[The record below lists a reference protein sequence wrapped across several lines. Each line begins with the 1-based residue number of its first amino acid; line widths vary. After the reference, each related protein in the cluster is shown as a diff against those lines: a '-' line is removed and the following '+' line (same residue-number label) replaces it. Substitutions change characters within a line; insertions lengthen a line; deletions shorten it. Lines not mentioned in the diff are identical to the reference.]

1 MDAVAL
7 GVFLTAAVGL
17 LGSPGPAIAALVAVG
32 RARGLVGGLPYFL
45 GLQSGLAT
53 AAGIT
58 AAGLFSL
65 LAALPS
71 ALRVMTIAA
80 TVYLIYLAYKIA
92 SSPVGKAAQAGG
104 NAHASPAAGF
114 LLGVTNPKAY
124 LAFASLLA
132 SYTLIKGNAQQ
143 DTFTKWL
150 LLVAVMIV
158 VDIAWLYA
166 GVFLRGLILSPNGE
180 RVLNVV
186 LGLTVLIAAGL
197 AFVSPSTSTD
207 PVRGSSLRQRADQL
221 HGCPAGSRATPA
233 RRPRHS

>member
-1 MDAVAL
+1 MDTVAL
-7 GVFLTAAVGL
+7 GIFLTAAVGL
-17 LGSPGPAIAALVAVG
+17 LGSPGPAIAALIAVG

-45 GLQSGLAT
+45 GLQLGLAT

-65 LAALPS
+65 LAAFPS

-92 SSPVGKAAQAGG
+92 SSPVGETAQSSNGT
-104 NAHASPAAGF
+104 HASPAAGF
-114 LLGVTNPKAY
+114 LLGLTNPKAY

-132 SYTLIKGNAQQ
+132 SYTLIKGSARE
-143 DTFTKWL
+143 DTLTKWF

-158 VDIAWLYA
+158 VDIVWLYL
-166 GVFLRGLILSPNGE
+166 GVFLRGLILSPNSE
-180 RVLNVV
+180 RVLNVT

-197 AFVSPSTSTD
+197 AFV
-207 PVRGSSLRQRADQL
+207 
-221 HGCPAGSRATPA
+221 
-233 RRPRHS
+233 

>member
-1 MDAVAL
+1 MDTAAL
-7 GVFLTAAVGL
+7 GMFLTAAVGL
-17 LGSPGPAIAALVAVG
+17 LGSPGPAIAAIVAVG
-32 RARGLVGGLPYFL
+32 RARGLVGGLPYLL
-45 GLQSGLAT
+45 GLQLGLAT

-65 LAALPS
+65 LAAFPS
-71 ALRVMTIAA
+71 ALRVMTIGA

-92 SSPVGKAAQAGG
+92 SSPVGDTAQASNG
-104 NAHASPAAGF
+104 AHASPAEGF

-132 SYTLIKGNAQQ
+132 SYTLIRGSVQQ
-143 DTFTKWL
+143 DTLTKWF

-158 VDIAWLYA
+158 VDIVWLYV
-166 GVFLRGLILSPNGE
+166 GVFLRGLILSPNSE

-197 AFVSPSTSTD
+197 AFV
-207 PVRGSSLRQRADQL
+207 
-221 HGCPAGSRATPA
+221 
-233 RRPRHS
+233 

>member
-1 MDAVAL
+1 MDTVAL
-7 GVFLTAAVGL
+7 GIFLTAAVGL
-17 LGSPGPAIAALVAVG
+17 LGSPGPAIAALIAVG

-45 GLQSGLAT
+45 GLQLGLAT

-65 LAALPS
+65 LAAFPS

-92 SSPVGKAAQAGG
+92 SSPVGETTQASRG
-104 NAHASPAAGF
+104 AHASPTAGF
-114 LLGVTNPKAY
+114 LLGMTNPKAY

-132 SYTLIKGNAQQ
+132 SYTLIKDSAQQ
-143 DTFTKWL
+143 DTFTKWF

-158 VDIAWLYA
+158 VDIVWLYVGA
-166 GVFLRGLILSPNGE
+166 FLRGLILSPSSE
-180 RVLNVV
+180 RVLNVT

-197 AFVSPSTSTD
+197 AFV
-207 PVRGSSLRQRADQL
+207 
-221 HGCPAGSRATPA
+221 
-233 RRPRHS
+233 

>member
-1 MDAVAL
+1 MDTAAL
-7 GVFLTAAVGL
+7 GIFLTAAVAL

-32 RARGLVGGLPYFL
+32 RARGLVGALPYFL
-45 GLQSGLAT
+45 GLQLGLAT

-65 LAALPS
+65 LAAFPS

-80 TVYLIYLAYKIA
+80 TVYLIYLACKIA
-92 SSPVGKAAQAGG
+92 SSPVGETAQAGNG
-104 NAHASPAAGF
+104 AHASPAAGF

-132 SYTLIKGNAQQ
+132 SYTLIKGSAQQ
-143 DTFTKWL
+143 DTFTKWF

-158 VDIAWLYA
+158 VDIVWLYVGA
-166 GVFLRGLILSPNGE
+166 FLRGLMLSPDSE
-180 RVLNVV
+180 RVLNVT

-197 AFVSPSTSTD
+197 AFV
-207 PVRGSSLRQRADQL
+207 
-221 HGCPAGSRATPA
+221 
-233 RRPRHS
+233 

>member
-1 MDAVAL
+1 MDTVAL
-7 GVFLTAAVGL
+7 GIFLTAAVGL
-17 LGSPGPAIAALVAVG
+17 LGSPGPAIAALIAVG

-45 GLQSGLAT
+45 GLQLGLAT

-65 LAALPS
+65 LAAFPS

-92 SSPVGKAAQAGG
+92 SSPVGEAAQASNG
-104 NAHASPAAGF
+104 AHSSPAAGF

-132 SYTLIKGNAQQ
+132 SYTLIKASAQQ
-143 DTFTKWL
+143 DAFAKWL

-158 VDIAWLYA
+158 VDIVWLYVGA
-166 GVFLRGLILSPNGE
+166 FLRGLILSPNRE
-180 RVLNVV
+180 RVLNVT

-197 AFVSPSTSTD
+197 AFV
-207 PVRGSSLRQRADQL
+207 
-221 HGCPAGSRATPA
+221 
-233 RRPRHS
+233 

>member
-1 MDAVAL
+1 MDTVAL
-7 GVFLTAAVGL
+7 GIFLTAAVGL
-17 LGSPGPAIAALVAVG
+17 LGSPGPGIAALVAVG

-45 GLQSGLAT
+45 GLQLGLAT

-65 LAALPS
+65 LAAFPS

-80 TVYLIYLAYKIA
+80 TVYLLYLAYKIA
-92 SSPVGKAAQAGG
+92 SSPVGETAQASNG
-104 NAHASPAAGF
+104 AHASPAAGF

-132 SYTLIKGNAQQ
+132 SYTLIKASAQQ
-143 DTFTKWL
+143 DSFTKWL

-158 VDIAWLYA
+158 VDIVWLYV
-166 GVFLRGLILSPNGE
+166 GVFLRGLILSSNSE
-180 RVLNVV
+180 RVLNVT

-197 AFVSPSTSTD
+197 AFV
-207 PVRGSSLRQRADQL
+207 
-221 HGCPAGSRATPA
+221 
-233 RRPRHS
+233 

>member
-1 MDAVAL
+1 MDTVAL
-7 GVFLTAAVGL
+7 GIFLTAAVGL
-17 LGSPGPAIAALVAVG
+17 LGSPGPAIVALIAVG

-45 GLQSGLAT
+45 GLQLGLAT

-65 LAALPS
+65 LAAFPS

-80 TVYLIYLAYKIA
+80 TVYLIYLAYRIA
-92 SSPVGKAAQAGG
+92 SSPVGETAQASNG
-104 NAHASPAAGF
+104 AHASPAAGF

-124 LAFASLLA
+124 MSFASLLA
-132 SYTLIKGNAQQ
+132 SYTLIKGSAQQ

-158 VDIAWLYA
+158 VDIVWLYVGA
-166 GVFLRGLILSPNGE
+166 FLRGLMLSPNSE
-180 RVLNVV
+180 RVLNVT

-197 AFVSPSTSTD
+197 AFV
-207 PVRGSSLRQRADQL
+207 
-221 HGCPAGSRATPA
+221 
-233 RRPRHS
+233 

>member
-1 MDAVAL
+1 MDTVAL
-7 GVFLTAAVGL
+7 GIFLTAAVGL
-17 LGSPGPAIAALVAVG
+17 LGSPGPAIAALIAVG

-45 GLQSGLAT
+45 GLQLGLAT

-65 LAALPS
+65 LAAFPS

-92 SSPVGKAAQAGG
+92 SSPVGETAQASNG
-104 NAHASPAAGF
+104 AHASPAAGF
-114 LLGVTNPKAY
+114 LLGVINPKAY

-132 SYTLIKGNAQQ
+132 SYTLIKGSAQQ
-143 DTFTKWL
+143 DTLTKWF

-158 VDIAWLYA
+158 VDIVWLYVGA
-166 GVFLRGLILSPNGE
+166 FLRGLMLSANSE
-180 RVLNVV
+180 RVLNVT

-197 AFVSPSTSTD
+197 AFV
-207 PVRGSSLRQRADQL
+207 
-221 HGCPAGSRATPA
+221 
-233 RRPRHS
+233 